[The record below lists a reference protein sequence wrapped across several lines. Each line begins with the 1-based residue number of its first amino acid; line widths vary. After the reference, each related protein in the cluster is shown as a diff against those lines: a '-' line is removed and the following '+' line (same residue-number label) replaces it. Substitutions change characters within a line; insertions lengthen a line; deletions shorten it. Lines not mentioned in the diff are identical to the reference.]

1 MEDKNQI
8 RLHKIPLGPFL
19 DALLE
24 LYNEGLDYVDL
35 VATPDE
41 QQDTI
46 GILFT
51 QEYMSKEMRD
61 QYGDIT
67 DEIAD
72 EILDRLE
79 KEQKSKKIDLSD
91 NNDLNQ
97 LI

>member
-1 MEDKNQI
+1 MENKNQI

-24 LYNEGLDYVDL
+24 LYNEGLDYIDL

-46 GILFT
+46 GIMFT

-61 QYGDIT
+61 QYGDIV

-72 EILDRLE
+72 EIINNIE
-79 KEQKSKKIDLSD
+79 KEEKSKKIDLSD

>member
-1 MEDKNQI
+1 MENKNQI

-24 LYNEGLDYVDL
+24 LYNEGLDYVDI

-46 GILFT
+46 GIMFT
-51 QEYMSKEMRD
+51 QDYMSQDMRD
-61 QYGDIT
+61 KYGDIV
-67 DEIAD
+67 DEVAD
-72 EILDRLE
+72 EIIERLE
-79 KEQKSKKIDLSD
+79 KEEKSKKIDLSD

>member
-1 MEDKNQI
+1 MKDQI

-24 LYNEGLDYVDL
+24 LYNEGLDYIDI

-46 GILFT
+46 GIMFT
-51 QEYMSKEMRD
+51 QDYMSQDMRD
-61 QYGDIT
+61 KYGDIV
-67 DEIAD
+67 DEVAD
-72 EILDRLE
+72 EIIERLE
-79 KEQKSKKIDLSD
+79 KEEKSKNIDLSD

>member
-1 MEDKNQI
+1 MEKKI

-46 GILFT
+46 GIMFT
-51 QEYMSKEMRD
+51 QEYMSQEMRD
-61 QYGDIT
+61 KYGDIV
-67 DEIAD
+67 DEVAD
-72 EILDRLE
+72 EIIDRIE
-79 KEQKSKKIDLSD
+79 KEEKSKNIDLSND
-91 NNDLNQ
+91 DDLNQ

>member
-1 MEDKNQI
+1 MKDKNQI

-46 GILFT
+46 GIMFT
-51 QEYMSKEMRD
+51 QDYMSKEMRD
-61 QYGDIT
+61 QYGDIV

-72 EILDRLE
+72 DIERE
-79 KEQKSKKIDLSD
+79 EKSKKIDLSD